1 MYDEWWC
8 CEQYC
13 ASDVV
18 WFLKC
23 DVVFYHGLCFC
34 VLSWINPHLC
44 QQYCVWNVVL
54 LCIVLYCDVLCCIVL
69 YCVKCC
75 FNPHFCRLTKDELGT
90 DSSIWTFIADALWTH
105 PTFAIIYN
113 KKLILCKI
121 IQYHTIKQFLLYNSV
136 KTVQYCMYRII
147 LHTVN
152 S

>member
-54 LCIVLYCDVLCCIVL
+54 LCIVLYC
-69 YCVKCC
+69 VKCC

-105 PTFAIIYN
+105 PTFATIYN
-113 KKLILCKI
+113 KKNWFYAKLYNI
-121 IQYHTIKQFLLYNSV
+121 IQLNSFCYTILSKLYN
-136 KTVQYCMYRII
+136 TVCIR
-147 LHTVN
+147 
-152 S
+152 